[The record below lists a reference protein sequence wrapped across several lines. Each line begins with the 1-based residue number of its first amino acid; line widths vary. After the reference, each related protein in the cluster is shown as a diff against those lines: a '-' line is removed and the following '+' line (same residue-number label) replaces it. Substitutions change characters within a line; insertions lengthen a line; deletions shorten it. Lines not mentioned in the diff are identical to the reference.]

1 MDKVQEIMELVEQFA
16 ALKHAWEHSECKT
29 SELES
34 SRDSIESALRELVEQ
49 QQKDSTDAECFR
61 WWVHEAAANPALV
74 AKAIAH
80 CITEDEYRAVIVGA
94 KVAKDA
100 AIKAATK
107 GA

>member
-1 MDKVQEIMELVEQFA
+1 MDKVQEIMDLVGEYGSMVKCEQFD
-16 ALKHAWEHSECKT
+16 ECEDIYSE
-29 SELES
+29 
-34 SRDSIESALRELVEQ
+34 IESKLRALLEQ
-49 QQKDSTDAECFR
+49 QKKDSTDAECFR